1 VVEGLIM
8 NMLSVVIPAYNE
20 QQSIV
25 TLLDELKVTLDG
37 GEQSYEVI
45 VVDDGSTDDTAKIV
59 QQKGVARLIQHPY
72 NKGYG
77 AALKTGILNASGDT
91 ILTIDADGT
100 YQVRDIPKL
109 LQQSDGYDMIVGSR
123 TGKEVKVPLY
133 RKPAKWFL
141 TKLANYLSGANIPDL
156 NSGMRL
162 FKKVNIERFL
172 TILPSSFSF
181 TTTLTLAY
189 HCSDLLVK
197 YIPIDYYERAGKSKI
212 RPIRDGL
219 NFILLIFRVIT
230 YFNPLRVFLPIAFSL
245 IVAAVIVFLCSL
257 LLLDAIMDATVVAL
271 FVAGIQ
277 IGALG
282 LLADAIA
289 KRRG

>member
-1 VVEGLIM
+1 M

-20 QQSIV
+20 QQSIATV
-25 TLLDELKVTLDG
+25 LDKLKATLDD

-59 QQKGVARLIQHPY
+59 QQKGVVRLIQHPY
-72 NKGYG
+72 NRGYG

-100 YQVRDIPKL
+100 YQAKDIPKL
-109 LQQSDGYDMIVGSR
+109 LQQADGYDMIVGAR
-123 TGKEVKVPLY
+123 TGKEVKVPLH

-156 NSGMRL
+156 NSGMRI
-162 FKKVNIERFL
+162 FKKVNIEKFL
-172 TILPSSFSF
+172 AILPSSFSF

-189 HCSDLLVK
+189 HCNDLLVK
-197 YIPIDYYERAGKSKI
+197 YVPIDYYERAGKSKI
-212 RPIRDGL
+212 RPLRDGL
-219 NFILLIFRVIT
+219 NFILLILRAIT
-230 YFNPLRVFLPIAFSL
+230 YFNPLRVFLPVAFTL
-245 IVAAVIVFLCSL
+245 VVAAVTVLLCSL
-257 LLLDAIMDATVVAL
+257 LLLDRIMDATVVAL
-271 FVAGIQ
+271 FVAAIQ

-289 KRRG
+289 KRRVL

>member
-1 VVEGLIM
+1 M

-20 QQSIV
+20 QQSIATV
-25 TLLDELKVTLDG
+25 LDKLKATLDD

-45 VVDDGSTDDTAKIV
+45 VVDDGSTDNTAKIV
-59 QQKGVARLIQHPY
+59 QQKGGVRLIQHPY
-72 NKGYG
+72 NRGYG

-100 YQVRDIPKL
+100 YQAKDIPKL
-109 LQQSDGYDMIVGSR
+109 LQQADGYDMIVGAR
-123 TGKEVKVPLY
+123 TGKEVKVPLQ

-156 NSGMRL
+156 NSGMRI
-162 FKKVNIERFL
+162 FKKVNIEKFL
-172 TILPSSFSF
+172 AILPSSFSF

-189 HCSDLLVK
+189 HCNDLLVK
-197 YIPIDYYERAGKSKI
+197 YVPIDYYERAGRSKI
-212 RPIRDGL
+212 RPLRDGL
-219 NFILLIFRVIT
+219 NFILLILRAIT
-230 YFNPLRVFLPIAFSL
+230 YFNPLRVFLPVAFTL
-245 IVAAVIVFLCSL
+245 VVAAVIVLLCSL
-257 LLLDAIMDATVVAL
+257 LLLDRIMDATVVAL
-271 FVAGIQ
+271 FVAAIQ

-289 KRRG
+289 KRRVL

>member
-1 VVEGLIM
+1 M
-8 NMLSVVIPAYNE
+8 NMLSVVIPACNE
-20 QQSIV
+20 QQSIATV
-25 TLLDELKVTLDG
+25 LDKLKATLDD

-45 VVDDGSTDDTAKIV
+45 VVDDGSTDNTAKIV
-59 QQKGVARLIQHPY
+59 QQKGVVRLIQHPY
-72 NKGYG
+72 NRGYG

-100 YQVRDIPKL
+100 YQAKDIPKL
-109 LQQSDGYDMIVGSR
+109 LQQADGYDMIVGAR
-123 TGKEVKVPLY
+123 TGKEVKVPLH

-156 NSGMRL
+156 NSGMRI
-162 FKKVNIERFL
+162 FKKVNIEKFL
-172 TILPSSFSF
+172 AILPSSFSF

-189 HCSDLLVK
+189 HCNDLLVK
-197 YIPIDYYERAGKSKI
+197 YVPIDYYERAGKSKI
-212 RPIRDGL
+212 RPLRDGL

-230 YFNPLRVFLPIAFSL
+230 YFNPLRVFLPVAFTL
-245 IVAAVIVFLCSL
+245 MVAAVIVFLCSL
-257 LLLDAIMDATVVAL
+257 LLLDRIMDATVVAL
-271 FVAGIQ
+271 FVAAIQ

-289 KRRG
+289 KRRVLG

>member
-1 VVEGLIM
+1 M